1 MFRAEICSVALRELL
16 DVCVEPLNCACL
28 CNLAGV
34 VLELLLDEICVP
46 LEVSVSTKF
55 TVLHFFMVCFNKDLS
70 SWRLVLE
77 LFLREDV
84 SHCKALLLR
93 ISLGFDL
100 RLVSLI
106 LVSVFCSSPG
116 PPANFRLRTKLYVR
130 FDSLDFVF
138 SA

>member
-1 MFRAEICSVALRELL
+1 MFVLSLSTVQA
-16 DVCVEPLNCACL
+16 L
-28 CNLAGV
+28 CNLASV

-46 LEVSVSTKF
+46 LEVSVSTYF
-55 TVLHFFMVCFNKDLS
+55 TVLHFIMMCFNKHLS

-84 SHCKALLLR
+84 SRCKALLLR
-93 ISLGFDL
+93 ILLGFDL
-100 RLVSLI
+100 RLVRLI
-106 LVSVFCSSPG
+106 LDSVFCSSPG
-116 PPANFRLRTKLYVR
+116 PLVNFRLRTNLDVR